1 MRGEGQDPGLDRIFH
16 HLVHMSIKVNLAL
29 ELVQRDIAEANKK
42 SDKIE
47 ERGGDRQDKA
57 EAS

>member
-1 MRGEGQDPGLDRIFH
+1 M
-16 HLVHMSIKVNLAL
+16 VHMSIKVNLAL